1 MSKHTYQI
9 TELILIVTSI
19 FVPLADAFRF
29 SATVSFPIPPPL
41 DLAIESKKQLQRIQI
56 GEVARKRADG
66 VDQVTAS
73 RRKLKYDL
81 GLGENK
87 PFNNE
92 RAGETTPGDNDLDPT
107 QFLIEHESV
116 RPYPSPLNFDSKL
129 ESRSTNHSRNNR
141 KNLPKIQHRRH
152 SEDVLQI
159 QDVRVIGNPLDDC
172 IDGNSCYPIIIPI
185 NEISAVGN
193 APVEKLDLNTI
204 WVEMMIHNERKN
216 SQHVV

>member
-9 TELILIVTSI
+9 TELILIVASI

-29 SATVSFPIPPPL
+29 SATVGLPIPPPF

-56 GEVARKRADG
+56 GKVAQERAGG
-66 VDQVTAS
+66 VSQATAS

-81 GLGENK
+81 GLGKNK
-87 PFNNE
+87 PVNNE
-92 RAGETTPGDNDLDPT
+92 RAGETTPGDNDLEPT

-116 RPYPSPLNFDSKL
+116 RPYPSPLNFDSEL
-129 ESRSTNHSRNNR
+129 ERRSTNHSRKNR

-159 QDVRVIGNPLDDC
+159 QDVRVIGNPLDDY
-172 IDGNSCYPIIIPI
+172 IDGNWCYPIIIPV
-185 NEISAVGN
+185 NAISAVGN

-204 WVEMMIHNERKN
+204 WVEMMLHNERKN